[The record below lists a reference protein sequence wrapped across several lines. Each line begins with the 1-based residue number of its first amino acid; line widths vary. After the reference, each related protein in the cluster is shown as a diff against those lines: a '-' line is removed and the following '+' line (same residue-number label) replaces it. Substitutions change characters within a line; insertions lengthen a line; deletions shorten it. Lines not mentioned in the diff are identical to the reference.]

1 MTKEEERGIN
11 MFRDYLINDCSKDH
25 LVKELDGLVKEYKAK
40 QLILSGVSQRRELLP
55 DFLYKD
61 DYGIKIGYHGDTEV
75 SKEWDEY
82 LEKLGNCG

>member
-40 QLILSGVSQRRELLP
+40 QLILSGVVVPKGTLCCPECNSTNLKNAIHT
-55 DFLYKD
+55 DYKECNKCCH
-61 DYGIKIGYHGDTEV
+61 YWEHNA
-75 SKEWDEY
+75 
-82 LEKLGNCG
+82 L

>member
-40 QLILSGVSQRRELLP
+40 QLILSGVVSTSNC
-55 DFLYKD
+55 DFCSSEI
-61 DYGIKIGYHGDTEV
+61 GTIKKVCHVCI
-75 SKEWDEY
+75 DEMQDRD
-82 LEKLGNCG
+82 